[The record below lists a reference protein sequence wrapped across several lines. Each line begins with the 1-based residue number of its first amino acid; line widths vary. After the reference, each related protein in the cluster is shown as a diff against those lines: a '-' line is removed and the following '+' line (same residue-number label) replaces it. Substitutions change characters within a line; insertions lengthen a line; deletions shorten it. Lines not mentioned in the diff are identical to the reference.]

1 MNKDA
6 MDFLVSR
13 RSLRSFTDE
22 QVPEEVLDK
31 ILEVA
36 TFAPTGQGKQSP
48 QLVVVRDKET
58 IEKLSK
64 MNAAVMGVDKDPYYG
79 APTIV
84 LSFAPDDVTTYVEDG
99 TSVLVYMMLAAHA
112 ADVASVW
119 IHRERQ
125 MFASPEGKELM
136 KKWGIPENFVG
147 IGSLAIGYAA
157 VDHPEAAPRRD
168 GYILK
173 V

>member
-6 MDFLVSR
+6 IDLLLTR
-13 RSLRSFTDE
+13 RSIRSFKDM
-22 QVPEEVLDK
+22 QVPEEELDK
-31 ILEVA
+31 VLEIA
-36 TFAPTGQGKQSP
+36 TYAPTGKGRQSP

-84 LSFAPDDVTTYVEDG
+84 LSFAPNDINTYIEDG
-99 TSVLVYMMLAAHA
+99 SSILVYMMLAAHA
-112 ADVASVW
+112 AGLAAVW
-119 IHRERQ
+119 IHRERE
-125 MFASPEGKELM
+125 MFSSPEGKELM
-136 KKWGIPENFVG
+136 EKWGIPENFEG
-147 IGSLAIGYAA
+147 IGSLAIGYAEGE
-157 VDHPEAAPRRD
+157 PPSPAPRRD
-168 GYILK
+168 GYIIK